1 MSAVKITVG
10 SATEDE
16 ASRRFVDAVP
26 RAERGESFHQRQLA
40 FESSDA
46 LALNLTGKRM
56 ERLRSVRCHKIPG
69 LGAFSFLLLFAGFSL
84 LAACGG
90 RSTPSL
96 TSVLTETQA
105 SAHYIYHYTP
115 GDSVNPIYQEAFYT
129 WDSAQL
135 SVNLGQKIQYY
146 KFTDA
151 NQKQQLT
158 GMEGTGNADPS
169 TDSIYTIWPKD
180 NHETTHLLTATIGM
194 PTPFINEGMAVAN
207 QTDPLD
213 KIYTPNWNGNSPHY
227 WAKQYLQAGQLP
239 ALSGLLDKTAFE
251 AFDPNMSYP
260 IAGSFLRYL
269 IDTYGMTAVLKLFPG
284 ASSSDSPSTTI
295 SRFQDVFGKSFTGAE
310 QDWHAFLMKYQ
321 GS

>member
-1 MSAVKITVG
+1 MSALRNSVG
-10 SATEDE
+10 STMEDE
-16 ASRRFVDAVP
+16 ASRLFVEAGP
-26 RAERGESFHQRQLA
+26 RAERGESFHQLHSA
-40 FESSDA
+40 IGSWDA
-46 LALNLTGKRM
+46 PVHDLTGKRM
-56 ERLRSVRCHKIPG
+56 KLLRPARRHKVSG
-69 LGAFSFLLLFAGFSL
+69 FGDFSSLLLIAGFSL

-90 RSTPSL
+90 EAPPTL
-96 TSVLTETQA
+96 ANTLTETQT

-115 GDSVNPIYQEAFYT
+115 GDSVNPVYQEAFYN

-158 GMEGTGNADPS
+158 GMAGNGNADPS
-169 TDSIYTIWPKD
+169 TDSIYSIWPKD

-213 KIYTPNWNGNSPHY
+213 KIYTPDWNGNSPHH

-239 ALSGLLDKTAFE
+239 ALSSLLDKSAFE

-260 IAGSFLRYL
+260 IAGSFIRYL
-269 IDTYGMTAVLKLFPG
+269 IDTYGITAVLKLFPG
-284 ASSSDSPSTTI
+284 ASYSDSPSTTM
-295 SRFQDVFGKSFTGAE
+295 SRFQEVSENRSPAPSRIGTRS
-310 QDWHAFLMKYQ
+310 
-321 GS
+321 